1 MAEDNRKKEKK
12 KKSKLKLRKIH
23 PTNPSEQLT
32 DHLKMIEQHRLHSIK
47 IHLAVLTVRH

>member
-1 MAEDNRKKEKK
+1 MAEDNRKKGKK
-12 KKSKLKLRKIH
+12 NSKLKLRKIH

>member
-1 MAEDNRKKEKK
+1 MLKKQT
-12 KKSKLKLRKIH
+12 IG

-32 DHLKMIEQHRLHSIK
+32 DHLKMIEQHRLHSIN